1 MSYIEIEKEGV
12 IYAAEYFYEGNE
24 LSVVGNGGVETVF
37 LNNMQETHA
46 AKTGLRNLIRQ
57 GKAFT
62 KEELE

>member
-1 MSYIEIEKEGV
+1 MCHIEVEQGGI
-12 IYAAEYFYEGNE
+12 IYAAEYFCEDNE
-24 LSVVGNGGVETVF
+24 ISVIGNGTVEVIF
-37 LNNMQETHA
+37 MNGMRETHA